1 VDGDEEG
8 GKGNADQRKALSS
21 KDEPRAQPV
30 SFPTLGERRYSRTLE
45 GGLAILGCF
54 TPERA
59 VLGATEIAGMLG
71 MSVATAHRLI
81 RTLADEGYLKQ
92 EEASR
97 SYRLSLR
104 ATELGMA
111 SINETGLCRHARSHL
126 QELAKRTRYTVAL
139 GVLDGPEVLLIDL
152 LLSTRGGQR
161 REGEDLHAGSSL
173 PAHCTAIGKV
183 LVAGLP
189 RKRRAKLISEMEL
202 VKRGP
207 RTITSESALRE
218 EIEDVR
224 REGLAI
230 NNEESLAGTCALAA
244 PVRDRSG
251 DVVAAVSVVAHNG
264 AVELEELVARCGGPL
279 LTSTWQTSRSLGWVE
294 AGE

>member
-1 VDGDEEG
+1 VSGDDEGRGDDGEQN
-8 GKGNADQRKALSS
+8 KVA
-21 KDEPRAQPV
+21 

-54 TPERA
+54 TPERP
-59 VLGATEIAGMLG
+59 VLGGTEIAELLG

-81 RTLADEGYLKQ
+81 RTLADEGYLEQ
-92 EEASR
+92 AESSR
-97 SYRLSLR
+97 SYRLTLR

-111 SINETGLCRHARSHL
+111 SINETGLCRHARPHL
-126 QELAKRTRYTVAL
+126 EELAKSTKYTVAL

-152 LLSTRGGQR
+152 LPSARGSQSR
-161 REGEDLHAGSSL
+161 AGEALLAGASL
-173 PAHCTAIGKV
+173 PVHCTAIGKA
-183 LVAGLP
+183 LLAGVP
-189 RKRRAKLISEMEL
+189 RRRRLKLISEMEL
-202 VKRGP
+202 PKRGP
-207 RTITSESALRE
+207 RTITSESALRAAL
-218 EIEDVR
+218 EDVR

-230 NNEESLAGTCALAA
+230 DDEELLAGTCAVAA

-264 AVELEELVARCGGPL
+264 KIELEELLGRCASRL
-279 LTSTWQTSRSLGWVE
+279 LASTWRISRSLGWVE